1 VSFKLTILG
10 CSSAVPDLDKHPS
23 SQLLNSNEN
32 LFLIDCGEGTQLRL
46 RERNINF
53 QRISHVLISHLHGDH
68 FYGLIGLINSMHLL
82 GRKKELHIFSHFELK
97 NIISSQLQVSS
108 TILNYPLFF
117 HEIPKDSEEV
127 IFENDEI
134 IIENILLDHR
144 INCSGFIFREK
155 KYLRKIEREN
165 IIKYNIPDFYLNK
178 IRSGDDYKTPT
189 GEIIKNK
196 LITKKARPANSYAY
210 CSDTRFKKSIS
221 KKISGIDLLYHEST
235 FHEKHKNLA
244 KKTGH
249 STAFQA
255 ASIASEAQVK
265 CLLLGH
271 FSKRYRDLNLL
282 KNEAQKVFK
291 NVILAESG
299 MHLNFKEIIQND

>member
-1 VSFKLTILG
+1 MSFKLTILG

-32 LFLIDCGEGTQLRL
+32 LFLIDCGEGTQIRL

-97 NIISSQLQVSS
+97 NIINSQLQVAS

-134 IIENILLDHR
+134 GFDHAYVTYQDG
-144 INCSGFIFREK
+144 NTEALMCCWKFKDG
-155 KYLRKIEREN
+155 KIVE
-165 IIKYNIPDFYLNK
+165 IKVN
-178 IRSGDDYKTPT
+178 
-189 GEIIKNK
+189 
-196 LITKKARPANSYAY
+196 
-210 CSDTRFKKSIS
+210 
-221 KKISGIDLLYHEST
+221 
-235 FHEKHKNLA
+235 
-244 KKTGH
+244 
-249 STAFQA
+249 
-255 ASIASEAQVK
+255 
-265 CLLLGH
+265 
-271 FSKRYRDLNLL
+271 
-282 KNEAQKVFK
+282 
-291 NVILAESG
+291 
-299 MHLNFKEIIQND
+299 